1 MTTAAAE
8 KEEAP
13 ERKEIF
19 ATYTSREGA
28 IFVSIMAVGFIAMV
42 TAVVPSVRTLSPS
55 DKLRFLIMM
64 WAFVVFMITFVVA
77 SWRWG
82 ERHKD
87 RPIMVLDA
95 DGFWHRRLGRVI
107 PWSKVTAIRMSD
119 ELGIVVS
126 YIWDWFEIPF
136 PSTYADH
143 DGVRYSKE
151 TLCREMRAY
160 WARYR
165 P

>member
-1 MTTAAAE
+1 MSTIAAE
-8 KEEAP
+8 KEEV

-19 ATYTSREGA
+19 VAHSSREGV

-55 DKLRFLIMM
+55 DKLRFLIIA
-64 WAFVVFMITFVVA
+64 WGFAVFMIAVVVA

-82 ERHKD
+82 ERYKD

-95 DGFWHRRLGRVI
+95 DGFWHRRLGRVM
-107 PWSKVTAIRMSD
+107 PWSKVTAVKKVD

-126 YIWDWFEIPF
+126 CIWDWFEIPY
-136 PSTYADH
+136 PSTYVDR
-143 DGVRYSKE
+143 DGVRYCKE

-160 WARYR
+160 WVKYR